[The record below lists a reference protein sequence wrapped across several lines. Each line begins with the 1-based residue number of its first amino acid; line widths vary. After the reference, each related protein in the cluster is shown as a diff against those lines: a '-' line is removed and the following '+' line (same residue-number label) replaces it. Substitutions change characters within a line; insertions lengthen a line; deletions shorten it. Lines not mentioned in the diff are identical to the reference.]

1 MIEPQFV
8 MKFQSACMRS
18 SYMITQ
24 VGLKWLVWSD
34 GWNIFGAQFVVAWV
48 EEQPSSQS
56 CPYDNKC
63 LPRISQ
69 FWGLSFRLWIWKLG
83 KCISLC
89 PPNMYT
95 VHTLSRV
102 IRDPNLEYTSMW
114 LQLCVKNDCR
124 VWAGL
129 TNASMPL
136 ILSHW
141 LFLYWSKWWRQCA
154 KYIKNNKTH
163 GEAWN
168 RINYASNNYVM
179 LNYREKDAL
188 QISPSFGSFN
198 DGMLWVWRMGLVH
211 EEIQAIQSKLLHVKK
226 CWW

>member
-8 MKFQSACMRS
+8 MRFRSACMRS
-18 SYMITQ
+18 LYMITQ

-63 LPRISQ
+63 LLRIYQ
-69 FWGLSFRLWIWKLG
+69 FWGLSYGFGNWANAFLYAHPICTPFTLYQELLETQIWNIQACG
-83 KCISLC
+83 S
-89 PPNMYT
+89 N
-95 VHTLSRV
+95 
-102 IRDPNLEYTSMW
+102 
-114 LQLCVKNDCR
+114 CVKNDCR

-141 LFLYWSKWWRQCA
+141 LFFILVQVM
-154 KYIKNNKTH
+154 
-163 GEAWN
+163 EAM
-168 RINYASNNYVM
+168 RKVY
-179 LNYREKDAL
+179 
-188 QISPSFGSFN
+188 
-198 DGMLWVWRMGLVH
+198 
-211 EEIQAIQSKLLHVKK
+211 KK
-226 CWW
+226 Q